1 MVVRKIRFNSKL
13 FNCWDKAVSLY
24 QAGFSTVEIG
34 KKFNVDPSNVY
45 RDFMLHGIKIRN
57 RSESVKMA
65 FRRGRGYK
73 GTGRSKHTPH
83 SSGYI
88 LTYVPDHSRANN
100 KGYVQESLL
109 VAEGCLNRKL
119 ESNELVHHIDSNKIN
134 NKPNNLLVL
143 TKSEHSK
150 LHVRQGDMVGLKLG
164 PKCRGKTQ
172 RDHKLWLKRG
182 RK

>member
-1 MVVRKIRFNSKL
+1 MVARKDGKIRSDSKL

-57 RSESVKMA
+57 RSESVKLA
-65 FRRGRGYK
+65 FRRGRGNK
-73 GTGRSKHTPH
+73 GTGCSKHNLH
-83 SSGYI
+83 SAGYI
-88 LTYVPDHSRANN
+88 LTYVPNHPRANC
-100 KGYVQESLL
+100 KGYVQKSLL
-109 VAEGCLNRKL
+109 VAEECLNRKL
-119 ESNELVHHIDSNKIN
+119 KLDELVHHIDN
-134 NKPNNLLVL
+134 NKTNNAPSNLLVL
-143 TKSEHSK
+143 TRSKHSK

-172 RDHKLWLKRG
+172 RR
-182 RK
+182 RR